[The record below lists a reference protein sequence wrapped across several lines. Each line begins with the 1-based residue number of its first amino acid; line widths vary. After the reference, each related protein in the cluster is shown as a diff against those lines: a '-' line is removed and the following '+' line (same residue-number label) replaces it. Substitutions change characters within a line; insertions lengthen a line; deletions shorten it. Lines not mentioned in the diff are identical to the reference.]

1 MKNRKGKANHQSVS
15 FAGSICLG
23 ENRRS
28 AFRSFTIFIVIML
41 LPGILTAEKTKSS
54 KDALTPIE
62 YGFPDQSIFVAT
74 TDSDNN
80 PDSPMKRLAAIL
92 MEKSG
97 IPWKA
102 TAYPAKRL
110 FRNLKSGSTNFS
122 ILVRAS
128 SLKECC
134 LFSKNP
140 VYSTTLN
147 IYTLGDNPLIKSKQ
161 ELVGKSVIT
170 IRGYSYAG
178 LLKFISDPK
187 NNILIH
193 PTGTHQ
199 AAFKML
205 KNRRADYLLDYES
218 AASFILAENPIK
230 NIKSS
235 PISRLDI
242 YLVLS
247 KSYPDA
253 EKTMNKLETIA
264 ESLDVPAI
272 LKGN

>member
-1 MKNRKGKANHQSVS
+1 MKLSKRSRHVPSVYFS
-15 FAGSICLG
+15 SLIRQCKQYGPKHRFIIVFTLLLFIPGTLG
-23 ENRRS
+23 ADEVVS
-28 AFRSFTIFIVIML
+28 S
-41 LPGILTAEKTKSS
+41 EKTI
-54 KDALTPIE
+54 TPIE

-74 TDSDNN
+74 TGSNN
-80 PDSPMKRLAAIL
+80 TPDSPMKHLAAIL
-92 MEKSG
+92 MKKAG
-97 IPWKA
+97 IPWQA

-110 FRNLKSGSTNFS
+110 FRNLKAGTTNFS

-134 LFSKNP
+134 LFSKKP

-147 IYTLGDNPLIKSKQ
+147 IYTIGTNPLVKSKD
-161 ELVGKSVIT
+161 ELAGKSVIT

-178 LLKFISDPK
+178 ILKFVSDPK
-187 NNILIH
+187 NDVTVY

-205 KNRRADYLLDYES
+205 KNGRAEYLLDYES
-218 AASFILAENPIK
+218 AASFILAENPIEG
-230 NIKSS
+230 IKSS
-235 PISRLDI
+235 SISSLDI

-253 EKTMNKLETIA
+253 EKMMKRLEGIVET
-264 ESLDVPAI
+264 LDVPGI
-272 LKGN
+272 LGR